1 MAEWIQKPR
10 YFLADMPFKSSLN
23 MPLAGHTA
31 SVSENALS
39 EPGGLGFRPPC
50 IES

>member
-1 MAEWIQKPR
+1 MAGWIQKAS
-10 YFLADMPFKSSLN
+10 YFLADMPFKSN